1 MIDGRIGCE
10 VVVIDAADHR
20 RRGDGWRHVDLAQQ
34 VIDIVVTVEAAA
46 EAVVD
51 LPMFLLLFLLVRRAG
66 GSRT

>member
-34 VIDIVVTVEAAA
+34 VIDIVVTVEA
-46 EAVVD
+46 VD

>member
-20 RRGDGWRHVDLAQQ
+20 RRGDGWWHVDLAQQ
-34 VIDIVVTVEAAA
+34 VIDIVVTVEA
-46 EAVVD
+46 VD